1 MLDFNT
7 GCECPLPAGGD
18 NRADEIPGTEARSS
32 LGESCPNKA
41 GLSCQFTIGE
51 SGSLAADCK
60 DNKVSRGAMSEKKSG
75 ELTERKKEFRTTV
88 GGIEVGRVYTAAD
101 LKGLTEEDIG
111 LPGQYP
117 FARHIMPTG
126 YRGRL
131 WTMRQYAGFGTV
143 EETNERFKYLYE
155 QGQTG
160 FSVAFHLPTQEG
172 YDSDHPLAA
181 GEVGKCGVA
190 IDSLQDM
197 ERLWEGIPL
206 GAVSTSMTINAT
218 APVIL
223 AMYIAAAE
231 KQGVEQGKLNG
242 TVQNDI
248 LKEYI
253 ARNTYVFG
261 PTASMRLVTD
271 ICSYCAQNM
280 SQWNSISISGY
291 HMREAGATAVQEAAF
306 TLANGIAYVQA
317 MLDRGM
323 EVDSFAPRFSF
334 FFAAYTNVLEE
345 VAKFRALRRIWAKIM
360 KERFGAKNP
369 RSMMLRYH
377 VQTDGFTLTA
387 QQPLNN
393 IVRVTLQALA
403 AVLGGCQSLHTNSF
417 DEALALPSEQA
428 VQVALR
434 TQQIIA
440 EESGVVDTVDPLGGS
455 WYMEWLTDQIE
466 KRVTAYLDEIDGMGG
481 ALKAIE
487 KGYVQQEIS
496 NSAYDYQKAVD
507 SEEQVLV
514 GVNRYVTEDEY
525 MPETLEIGVEVERKQ
540 TESLKRLREERDSS
554 AVSHALERVRSAAG
568 SGENVMPVMIEAA
581 KAYATVGEISDAL
594 RAVFGEYREPN
605 IL

>member
-1 MLDFNT
+1 MAED
-7 GCECPLPAGGD
+7 
-18 NRADEIPGTEARSS
+18 
-32 LGESCPNKA
+32 
-41 GLSCQFTIGE
+41 
-51 SGSLAADCK
+51 
-60 DNKVSRGAMSEKKSG
+60 KKTK
-75 ELTERKKEFRTTV
+75 EMTERKREFRTTV
-88 GGIEVGRVYTAAD
+88 DGVLVNRVYTPAD
-101 LKGLTEEDIG
+101 LESAQEQIG
-111 LPGQYP
+111 LPGEYP
-117 FARHIMPTG
+117 FTRHIMPTG

-143 EETNERFKYLYE
+143 EETNERFKYLYK

-190 IDSLQDM
+190 VDSLRDM

-206 GAVSTSMTINAT
+206 GEVSTSMTINAT
-218 APVIL
+218 APIIL

-231 KQGVEQGKLNG
+231 KQGADKSKLNG
-242 TVQNDI
+242 TIQNDI

-253 ARNTYVFG
+253 ARNTYIFG
-261 PTASMRLVTD
+261 PTPSMRLVTD
-271 ICSYCAQNM
+271 ICSYCAENM
-280 SQWNSISISGY
+280 PQWNSISISGY

-317 MLDRGM
+317 MIDRGM

-360 KERFGAKNP
+360 KERFGTANP

-417 DEALALPSEQA
+417 DEAFALPSEEA

-434 TQQIIA
+434 TQQVIA
-440 EESGVVDTVDPLGGS
+440 EESGVADTVDPLAGS
-455 WYMEWLTDQIE
+455 YYVERLTNQLESKTMDYI
-466 KRVTAYLDEIDGMGG
+466 AEIDKTGG

-487 KGYVQQEIS
+487 KGYVQREIA

-507 SEEQVLV
+507 SGEQVVV
-514 GVNRYVTEDEY
+514 GVNKYVACGEET
-525 MPETLEIGVEVERKQ
+525 PETLEIGEETEIKQ
-540 TESLKRLREERDSS
+540 VESLRRLKKERDNKK
-554 AVSHALERVRSAAG
+554 VREILDRVFSVARSD
-568 SGENVMPVMIEAA
+568 ENVMPVMIEAVT
-581 KAYATVGEISDAL
+581 AYGTVGEISDAL
-594 RAVFGEYREPN
+594 RKAFGEYREPN
-605 IL
+605 IF

>member
-1 MLDFNT
+1 MA
-7 GCECPLPAGGD
+7 E
-18 NRADEIPGTEARSS
+18 
-32 LGESCPNKA
+32 
-41 GLSCQFTIGE
+41 
-51 SGSLAADCK
+51 
-60 DNKVSRGAMSEKKSG
+60 EKKTK
-75 ELTERKKEFRTTV
+75 EMTERKREFRTTV
-88 GGIEVGRVYTAAD
+88 DGVLVNRVYTPAD
-101 LKGLTEEDIG
+101 LESAQEQIG
-111 LPGQYP
+111 LPGEYP
-117 FARHIMPTG
+117 FTRHIMPTG

-143 EETNERFKYLYE
+143 EETNERFKYLYK

-190 IDSLQDM
+190 VDSLRDM

-206 GAVSTSMTINAT
+206 AEVSTSMTINAT
-218 APVIL
+218 APIIL

-231 KQGVEQGKLNG
+231 KQGADKSKLNG
-242 TVQNDI
+242 TIQNDI

-253 ARNTYVFG
+253 ARNTYIFG
-261 PTASMRLVTD
+261 PTPSMRLVTD
-271 ICSYCAQNM
+271 ICSYCAENM
-280 SQWNSISISGY
+280 PQWNSISISGY

-317 MLDRGM
+317 MIDRGM

-360 KERFGAKNP
+360 KERFGTANP

-417 DEALALPSEQA
+417 DEAFALPSEEA

-434 TQQIIA
+434 TQQVIA
-440 EESGVVDTVDPLGGS
+440 EESGVADTVDPLAGS
-455 WYMEWLTDQIE
+455 YYVEWLTNQLESKIMDYI
-466 KRVTAYLDEIDGMGG
+466 AEIDKTGG

-487 KGYVQQEIS
+487 KGYVQREIA

-507 SEEQVLV
+507 SGEQVVV
-514 GVNRYVTEDEY
+514 GVNKYVAGGEET
-525 MPETLEIGVEVERKQ
+525 PETLEIGEETEMKQ
-540 TESLKRLREERDSS
+540 VESLRRLKKERDSKKVGEVLDKVLNV
-554 AVSHALERVRSAAG
+554 ARSD
-568 SGENVMPVMIEAA
+568 ENVMPVVIEAV
-581 KAYATVGEISDAL
+581 KAYGTVGEISDAL
-594 RAVFGEYREPN
+594 RKTFGEYREPN
-605 IL
+605 IF

>member
-1 MLDFNT
+1 MAED
-7 GCECPLPAGGD
+7 
-18 NRADEIPGTEARSS
+18 
-32 LGESCPNKA
+32 
-41 GLSCQFTIGE
+41 
-51 SGSLAADCK
+51 
-60 DNKVSRGAMSEKKSG
+60 KKTK
-75 ELTERKKEFRTTV
+75 EMTERKREFRTTV
-88 GGIEVGRVYTAAD
+88 DGVLVNRVYTPAD
-101 LKGLTEEDIG
+101 LESAQEQIG
-111 LPGQYP
+111 LPGEYP
-117 FARHIMPTG
+117 FTRHIMPTG

-143 EETNERFKYLYE
+143 EETNERFKYLYK

-190 IDSLQDM
+190 VDSLRDM

-206 GAVSTSMTINAT
+206 AEVSTSMTINAT
-218 APVIL
+218 APIIL

-231 KQGVEQGKLNG
+231 KQGADKSKLNG
-242 TVQNDI
+242 TIQNDI

-253 ARNTYVFG
+253 ARNTYIFG
-261 PTASMRLVTD
+261 PTPSMRLVTD
-271 ICSYCAQNM
+271 ICSYCAENM
-280 SQWNSISISGY
+280 PQWNSISISGY

-317 MLDRGM
+317 MIDRGM

-360 KERFGAKNP
+360 KERFGTANP

-417 DEALALPSEQA
+417 DEAFALPSEEA

-434 TQQIIA
+434 TQQVIA
-440 EESGVVDTVDPLGGS
+440 EESGVADTVDPLAGS
-455 WYMEWLTDQIE
+455 YYVEWLTNQLESKIIDYI
-466 KRVTAYLDEIDGMGG
+466 AEIDKTGG

-487 KGYVQQEIS
+487 KGYVQREIA

-507 SEEQVLV
+507 SGEQVVV
-514 GVNRYVTEDEY
+514 GVNKYVAGGEET
-525 MPETLEIGVEVERKQ
+525 PETLEIGEETEMKQ
-540 TESLKRLREERDSS
+540 VESLRRLKKERDSKK
-554 AVSHALERVRSAAG
+554 VGEVLDRVLNVARSD
-568 SGENVMPVMIEAA
+568 ENVMPVVIEAV
-581 KAYATVGEISDAL
+581 KAYGTVGEISDAL
-594 RAVFGEYREPN
+594 RKAFGEYREPN
-605 IL
+605 IF

>member
-1 MLDFNT
+1 MAED
-7 GCECPLPAGGD
+7 
-18 NRADEIPGTEARSS
+18 
-32 LGESCPNKA
+32 
-41 GLSCQFTIGE
+41 
-51 SGSLAADCK
+51 
-60 DNKVSRGAMSEKKSG
+60 KKTK
-75 ELTERKKEFRTTV
+75 EMTERKREFRTTV
-88 GGIEVGRVYTAAD
+88 DGVLVNRVYTPAD
-101 LKGLTEEDIG
+101 LESAQEQIG
-111 LPGQYP
+111 LPGEYP
-117 FARHIMPTG
+117 FTRHIMPTG

-143 EETNERFKYLYE
+143 EETNERFKYLYK

-190 IDSLQDM
+190 VDSLRDM

-206 GAVSTSMTINAT
+206 GEVSTSMTINAT
-218 APVIL
+218 APIIL

-231 KQGVEQGKLNG
+231 KQGADKSKLNG
-242 TVQNDI
+242 TIQNDI

-253 ARNTYVFG
+253 ARNTYIFG
-261 PTASMRLVTD
+261 PTPSMRLVTD
-271 ICSYCAQNM
+271 ICSYCAENM
-280 SQWNSISISGY
+280 PQWNSISISGY

-317 MLDRGM
+317 MIDRGM

-360 KERFGAKNP
+360 KERFGTANP

-417 DEALALPSEQA
+417 DEAFALPSEEA

-434 TQQIIA
+434 TQQVIA
-440 EESGVVDTVDPLGGS
+440 EESGVADTVDPLAGS
-455 WYMEWLTDQIE
+455 YYVEWLTNQLESKIMDYI
-466 KRVTAYLDEIDGMGG
+466 AEIDKTGG

-487 KGYVQQEIS
+487 KGYVQREIA

-507 SEEQVLV
+507 SGEQVVV
-514 GVNRYVTEDEY
+514 GVNKYVAGGEET
-525 MPETLEIGVEVERKQ
+525 PETLEIGEETEMKQ
-540 TESLKRLREERDSS
+540 VESLRRLKKERDSKK
-554 AVSHALERVRSAAG
+554 VGEVLDRVLNVARSD
-568 SGENVMPVMIEAA
+568 ENVMPVVIEAV
-581 KAYATVGEISDAL
+581 KAYGTVGEISDAL
-594 RAVFGEYREPN
+594 RKAFGEYREPN
-605 IL
+605 IF

>member
-1 MLDFNT
+1 MAED
-7 GCECPLPAGGD
+7 
-18 NRADEIPGTEARSS
+18 
-32 LGESCPNKA
+32 
-41 GLSCQFTIGE
+41 
-51 SGSLAADCK
+51 
-60 DNKVSRGAMSEKKSG
+60 KKTK
-75 ELTERKKEFRTTV
+75 EMTERKREFRTTV
-88 GGIEVGRVYTAAD
+88 DGVLVNRVYTPAD
-101 LKGLTEEDIG
+101 LESAQEQIG
-111 LPGQYP
+111 LPGEYP
-117 FARHIMPTG
+117 FTRHIMPTG

-143 EETNERFKYLYE
+143 EETNERFKYLYK

-190 IDSLQDM
+190 VDSLRDM

-206 GAVSTSMTINAT
+206 AEVSTSMTINAT
-218 APVIL
+218 APIIL

-231 KQGVEQGKLNG
+231 KQGADKSKLNG
-242 TVQNDI
+242 TIQNDI

-253 ARNTYVFG
+253 ARNTYIFG
-261 PTASMRLVTD
+261 PTPSMRLVTD
-271 ICSYCAQNM
+271 ICSYCAENM
-280 SQWNSISISGY
+280 PQWNSISISGY

-317 MLDRGM
+317 MIDRGM

-360 KERFGAKNP
+360 KERFGTANP

-417 DEALALPSEQA
+417 DEAFALPSKEA

-434 TQQIIA
+434 TQQVIA
-440 EESGVVDTVDPLGGS
+440 EESGVADTVDPLAGS
-455 WYMEWLTDQIE
+455 YYVERLTNQLESKTMDYI
-466 KRVTAYLDEIDGMGG
+466 AEIDKTGG

-487 KGYVQQEIS
+487 KGYVQREIA

-507 SEEQVLV
+507 SGEQVVV
-514 GVNRYVTEDEY
+514 GVNKYVAGGEETL
-525 MPETLEIGVEVERKQ
+525 ETLEIGEETEIKQ
-540 TESLKRLREERDSS
+540 VESLRRLKKERDNKK
-554 AVSHALERVRSAAG
+554 VREILDRVFSVARSD
-568 SGENVMPVMIEAA
+568 ENVMPVMIEAVT
-581 KAYATVGEISDAL
+581 AYATVGEISDAL
-594 RAVFGEYREPN
+594 RKAFGEYREPN
-605 IL
+605 IF